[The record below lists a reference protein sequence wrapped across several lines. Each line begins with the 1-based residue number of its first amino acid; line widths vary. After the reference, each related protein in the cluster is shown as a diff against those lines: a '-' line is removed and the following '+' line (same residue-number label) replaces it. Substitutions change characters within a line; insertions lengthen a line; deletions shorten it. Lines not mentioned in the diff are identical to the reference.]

1 MNILFVCLGN
11 ICRSPMAAGIM
22 KELFS
27 ERAIQGIVDSAGV
40 RDWNEGS
47 GADPRAVRVAGR
59 AGIDIRAH
67 RARQIR
73 PDDFRRFQLIVVVDS
88 LVERDVRGQAPP
100 EVQQKIRRL
109 AEADL
114 EDPYHRDEEFYT
126 HTFGRIEEGC
136 LKILEDFHL

>member
-22 KELFS
+22 KELYS

-47 GADPRAVRVAGR
+47 GADPRAVSVAGR
-59 AGIDIRAH
+59 AGVDIRAH

-114 EDPYHRDEEFYT
+114 EDPYHRDEGFYT
-126 HTFGRIEEGC
+126 HTFARIEEGC

>member
-1 MNILFVCLGN
+1 
-11 ICRSPMAAGIM
+11 MAAGIM
-22 KELFS
+22 KELYS

-47 GADPRAVRVAGR
+47 GADPRAVSVAGR
-59 AGIDIRAH
+59 AGVDIRAH

-114 EDPYHRDEEFYT
+114 EDPYHRDEGFYT
-126 HTFGRIEEGC
+126 HTFARIEEGC

>member
-1 MNILFVCLGN
+1 
-11 ICRSPMAAGIM
+11 MAAGIM
-22 KELFS
+22 KELYRKGS
-27 ERAIQGIVDSAGV
+27 IQGVVDSAGV

-59 AGIDIRAH
+59 AGIDIKSH

-100 EVQQKIRRL
+100 EVQDKIKRL
-109 AEADL
+109 TEADL
-114 EDPYHRDEEFYT
+114 EDPYHRDEDFYT
-126 HTFGRIEEGC
+126 HTFDRIEEGC
-136 LKILEDFHL
+136 LKIIEDFNLTGKAQP